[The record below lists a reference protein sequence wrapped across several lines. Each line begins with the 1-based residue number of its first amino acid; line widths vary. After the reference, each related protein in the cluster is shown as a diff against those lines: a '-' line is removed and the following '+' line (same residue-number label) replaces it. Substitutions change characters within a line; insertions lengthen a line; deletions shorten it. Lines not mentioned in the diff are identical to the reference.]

1 MSKMDLQGRVAV
13 VTGSG
18 AGLGREH
25 ATMLASRGARVVVN
39 DISPDAAAATVGIIR
54 DASGVAVSNVSD
66 VAESAAALVQTALDH
81 FGRLDIVVNNAGI
94 TRVGAF
100 AEMDEA
106 VWWKVFDTS
115 FRGTVNVTRAAWRH
129 LVASGTGRLINVSSA
144 GMLEGP
150 YNSAYSAAKA
160 AIWGL
165 GNTLVAEGEEAGV
178 QVTTL
183 QPTAWTAMTENAFGN
198 PAIRRVLREKLP
210 PRAVAAFVTW
220 LAHQDTTVYGECF
233 QVSGDSAGR
242 TVFSA
247 MPRVRAADMTP
258 EAWAEA
264 AGDLMRDRDVTP
276 LRTTSDSF
284 RAAMVFA
291 DPSIEAELPAAGT
304 QLNLPSPR

>member
-1 MSKMDLQGRVAV
+1 M
-13 VTGSG
+13 
-18 AGLGREH
+18 
-25 ATMLASRGARVVVN
+25 
-39 DISPDAAAATVGIIR
+39 
-54 DASGVAVSNVSD
+54 
-66 VAESAAALVQTALDH
+66 
-81 FGRLDIVVNNAGI
+81 
-94 TRVGAF
+94 
-100 AEMDEA
+100 
-106 VWWKVFDTS
+106 KVFDTS
-115 FRGTVNVTRAAWRH
+115 FKGTVNVTRAAWRH
-129 LVASGTGRLINVSSA
+129 LVESGTGRLINVSSA
-144 GMLEGP
+144 GMLAGP

-165 GNTLVAEGEEAGV
+165 GNTLIAEGEEVGV

-183 QPTAWTAMTENAFGN
+183 QPTAWTSMTENAFGD

-210 PRAVAAFVTW
+210 PRAIAAFVTW

-247 MPRVRAADMTP
+247 MPRVRAADMSP

-264 AGDLMRDRDVTP
+264 AEDLMRDRDVMP

-291 DPSIEAELPAAGT
+291 DPSMDAELPSAGAP
-304 QLNLPSPR
+304 LNLPSPR